1 MAILSTIKK
10 IRPYI
15 KTATGYIKL
24 KLFADDVVT
33 NDGKTVQDEID
44 TINTNLTDNSIIE
57 QGSGGDS
64 YTSYSYVKYG
74 NGLLEVFGSSF
85 FNGSSNTSEIRTV
98 NFPKAVFK
106 DIRTMNV
113 FLTPQRNSNLLSKL
127 MQCDASGNVA
137 KTQTSFVASCN
148 KVSSKYAI
156 SFDFY
161 VRGFW
166 K

>member
-1 MAILSTIKK
+1 MIHSINL
-10 IRPYI
+10 YI
-15 KTATGYIKL
+15 
-24 KLFADDVVT
+24 
-33 NDGKTVQDEID
+33 
-44 TINTNLTDNSIIE
+44 TNLTENSIIE
-57 QGSGGDS
+57 QGDGGDS

-98 NFPKAVFK
+98 NFTKAVFK
-106 DIRTMNV
+106 DTRSMNV

-127 MQCDASGNVA
+127 MQCDASGNVI

-148 KVSSKYAI
+148 KVSSKYVI

>member
-44 TINTNLTDNSIIE
+44 TINTNLTENSIIE
-57 QGSGGDS
+57 QGDGGDS

-106 DIRTMNV
+106 DTRSMNI

-127 MQCDASGNVA
+127 MQCDVSGNVT